1 MITIMIGI
9 SGSGKSTYANKLRQR
24 ICSTDRF
31 IDTYAEKLG
40 VRYDEAFDQIQLLGV
55 FGDLNNRFYSEIN
68 QAISQGEDFII
79 DRTNLTVRSREQL
92 LIKIREFADSV
103 GVKVII
109 KGIVF
114 DLNKVE
120 ILKRLTQR
128 EKMEGKKIPQDVIDK
143 QFKMYE
149 SPTIEEGFDV
159 LEQKHE

>member
-1 MITIMIGI
+1 MIGI

-40 VRYDEAFDQIQLLGV
+40 VRYNEAFDQIQLLGM

-92 LIKIREFADSV
+92 IIKIREFADSI
-103 GVKVII
+103 GVQVIL

-114 DLNKVE
+114 DLNKEV
-120 ILKRLTQR
+120 ILDRLTQR

-149 SPTIEEGFDV
+149 QPTIDEGFDV

>member
-1 MITIMIGI
+1 MIGI

-92 LIKIREFADSV
+92 LIKIREFADSI

-109 KGIVF
+109 KGVVF

-128 EKMEGKKIPQDVIDK
+128 EKMEGKQIPQDVIDK

>member
-1 MITIMIGI
+1 MIGI

-92 LIKIREFADSV
+92 LIKIREFADSI

-128 EKMEGKKIPQDVIDK
+128 EKMEGKQIPQDVIDK

>member
-92 LIKIREFADSV
+92 LIKIREFADSI

-109 KGIVF
+109 KGVVF

-128 EKMEGKKIPQDVIDK
+128 EKMEGKQIPQDVIDK

>member
-92 LIKIREFADSV
+92 LIKIREFADSI

-128 EKMEGKKIPQDVIDK
+128 EKMEGKQIPQDVIDK

>member
-1 MITIMIGI
+1 MIIIMIGI

-40 VRYDEAFDQIQLLGV
+40 VRYNEAFDQIQLLGM

-92 LIKIREFADSV
+92 IIKIREFADSI
-103 GVKVII
+103 GVQVIL

-114 DLNKVE
+114 DLNKEV
-120 ILKRLTQR
+120 ILDRLTQR

-149 SPTIEEGFDV
+149 QPTIDEGFDV